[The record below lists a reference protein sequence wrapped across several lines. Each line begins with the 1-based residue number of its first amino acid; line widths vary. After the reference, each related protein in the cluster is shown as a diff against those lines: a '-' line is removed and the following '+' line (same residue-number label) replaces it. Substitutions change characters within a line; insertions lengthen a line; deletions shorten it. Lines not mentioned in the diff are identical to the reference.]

1 MTGTA
6 ATPFKIAQ
14 SSPPVGEYREGI
26 RSCQAKSLKNSFSTL
41 KKIEVI
47 FCHAGQHTP
56 LVSESCPRYIIILD
70 LTDIAGDRAI
80 LRFPAPFPLPAALQ
94 ARMCDTLGIS
104 DTKRRPPAQKRGA
117 A

>member
-1 MTGTA
+1 MSS
-6 ATPFKIAQ
+6 KIAKKQ
-14 SSPPVGEYREGI
+14 LLDS
-26 RSCQAKSLKNSFSTL
+26 Q
-41 KKIEVI
+41 KIEVI

-56 LVSESCPRYIIILD
+56 LVSESCPRYIVILD